1 MLQVNL
7 MCLSMNIMGISCHSK
22 VHEEEGGEEEG
33 EEEAPNKDCD
43 YFRQFEI
50 NKSAQ
55 KRKIEEFIKS
65 LFLQNTYKLNNQ
77 RDKKMYTYIYIYSR
91 VHVRIWI
98 NKLIVLFLYL
108 IPNR

>member
-22 VHEEEGGEEEG
+22 ALEEEEAEEE

-43 YFRQFEI
+43 YFREFEI

-55 KRKIEEFIKS
+55 KCKIEEFIKS

-77 RDKKMYTYIYIYSR
+77 RDKNIYMYIYIYSR

>member
-22 VHEEEGGEEEG
+22 AHEEKEEG

-43 YFRQFEI
+43 YFREFEI

-65 LFLQNTYKLNNQ
+65 LFLQNTYKLNNPGE
-77 RDKKMYTYIYIYSR
+77 KKMYTYIYIFSSACTYSD
-91 VHVRIWI
+91 
-98 NKLIVLFLYL
+98 K
-108 IPNR
+108 